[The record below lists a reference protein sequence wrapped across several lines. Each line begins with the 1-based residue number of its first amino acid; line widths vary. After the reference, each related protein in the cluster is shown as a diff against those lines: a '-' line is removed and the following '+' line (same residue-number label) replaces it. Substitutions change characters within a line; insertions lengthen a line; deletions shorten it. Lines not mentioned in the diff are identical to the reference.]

1 MFHPCSLSFVCVS
14 AWSIS
19 LINEVQEGT
28 SSISRDKTKQKSINI
43 TRHDKASYDQENDI
57 KDRNR
62 QEEDN

>member
-1 MFHPCSLSFVCVS
+1 
-14 AWSIS
+14 
-19 LINEVQEGT
+19 VQEGT